1 MHVVVK
7 NTKTIEEYKQTM
19 QTMEEQAEAFYK
31 VHKNACETWKHG
43 EPVKVEKDN
52 VGALCITYDSGTWFH
67 YKLTPNG
74 LEWF

>member
-7 NTKTIEEYKQTM
+7 NTKTIEEYKQTL

-31 VHKNACETWKHG
+31 VHKNACETWEQG
-43 EPVKVEKDN
+43 EPVKVERDSAG
-52 VGALCITYDSGTWFH
+52 VLCITYDSGAWYH